1 MMLLSLIMASGN
13 GGFGL
18 PQMSES
24 EMLERLL
31 SEDPERTDIEPKIAS
46 SIGEQMLLMGLRT
59 MPRSLRSRIRDIVS
73 RVPLGN
79 AILVGGG
86 IGHLSAWLFDLWCG
100 DPASQD
106 DSSKV
111 KPDSFIIV
119 EEGAR
124 FGVIIDRLIRRYNAE
139 PWSRVIAKP
148 WIEITAEVTSWS
160 AASASLPSSARPS
173 DIPLPVSLVIIDLP
187 DSERPAASSSAFDIL
202 SPGGIMI
209 VPEPEVPTGDVGT
222 PSEGEEP
229 TDAQIKVMA
238 FNQWISFVKEVSVN
252 HSVSFVELSG
262 GTLAVIR
269 RAT

>member
-1 MMLLSLIMASGN
+1 MTPAN
-13 GGFGL
+13 DGFGL
-18 PQMSES
+18 PQMSEG
-24 EMLERLL
+24 EMLERML
-31 SEDPERTDIEPKIAS
+31 SEDTGRTDTEPQIAA

-100 DPASQD
+100 DPSIP
-106 DSSKV
+106 DSSSGA

-139 PWSRVIAKP
+139 SWSRVIAKP

-160 AASASLPSSARPS
+160 AAAASLPSLARPS

-187 DSERPAASSSAFDIL
+187 DSDRPVAASSAFEIL

-209 VPEPEVPTGDVGT
+209 VPEPEVPTGDVGS
-222 PSEGEEP
+222 PVDGEEP
-229 TDAQIKVMA
+229 TEAQSKVFA
-238 FNQWISFVKEVSVN
+238 FNQWISFIKNVSEN

-262 GTLAVIR
+262 GTLAIIR
-269 RAT
+269 RVA